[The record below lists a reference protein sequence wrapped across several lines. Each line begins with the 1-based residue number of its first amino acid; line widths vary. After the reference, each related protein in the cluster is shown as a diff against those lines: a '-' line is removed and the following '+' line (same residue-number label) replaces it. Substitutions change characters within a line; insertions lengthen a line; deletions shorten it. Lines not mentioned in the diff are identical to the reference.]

1 MGSILRRVSWLKTGE
16 SVFLVDLAKLFSVWD
31 CSHMHCSNY
40 ITSNSENAGF
50 FIALPTVVKLL
61 ESCQLG

>member
-1 MGSILRRVSWLKTGE
+1 M
-16 SVFLVDLAKLFSVWD
+16 FLVDLAKLFSVWD